1 MKKFLPRMNLST
13 QTSPWDD
20 PGAEEDLEDGSSRDE
35 EEDAGGDGQDP
46 EDSDEGEPDSAE
58 GDGTGQDVGITRMV
72 EATEDADTFGMDLLL
87 LADLEHDET
96 EPEEPEDEEPEEE
109 DLTCF
114 VATAAFRDH
123 AHPDV
128 AFLRQFRDEI
138 LTGSA
143 PGRLFISAY
152 WTVGPILAVP
162 VRRSDVLA
170 AISRRVIGIIVRALR
185 RTI

>member
-1 MKKFLPRMNLST
+1 MRRKAWR
-13 QTSPWDD
+13 
-20 PGAEEDLEDGSSRDE
+20 PGFPGGI
-35 EEDAGGDGQDP
+35 EEDAGGDGLDP
-46 EDSDEGEPDSAE
+46 EDSDEDDPESAE
-58 GDGTGQDVGITRMV
+58 GDETGQDGGFTRMV
-72 EATEDADTFGMDLLL
+72 EGTEDADMFGMDLLL
-87 LADLEHDET
+87 LEDPERDET
-96 EPEEPEDEEPEEE
+96 EPEEPEDEEPEKED

-128 AFLRQFRDEI
+128 AFLRQFRDET

-143 PGRLFISAY
+143 AGRLLISAH

-162 VRRSDVLA
+162 VRRSDMLA

-185 RTI
+185 RII